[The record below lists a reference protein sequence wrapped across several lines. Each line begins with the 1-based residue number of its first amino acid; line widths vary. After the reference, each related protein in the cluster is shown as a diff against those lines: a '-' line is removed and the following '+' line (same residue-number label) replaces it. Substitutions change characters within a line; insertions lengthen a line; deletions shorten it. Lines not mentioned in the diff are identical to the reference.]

1 MKTMMAE
8 RLKEERKR
16 IPISH
21 EKLSEKIKDAYKV
34 KVSVDSLKNYE
45 VTDPGSERF
54 GKNIAMRVEY
64 LSCLADYY
72 GVSMDYLAGKAKHR
86 TTDPTLQAAAAY
98 TGLSDNALEALRFHA
113 THVDVDR
120 GRYLAFLSSLLEDSS
135 FRQLLLE
142 LYRFTTANEGKRLY
156 GEMRDQ
162 FKESKERGE
171 IHDHAQYT
179 EAWLSVLKRTDIPD
193 EVKGMFL
200 AQVKLESLDSGEMQ
214 DLTKD
219 VQLVEIS
226 EVKQLAAM
234 QAFNHLIS
242 EDSES
247 PCFKAIQTHRKAAS
261 EE

>member
-1 MKTMMAE
+1 MEKQQTLDGDCYFKTFPRNLREAMQD
-8 RLKEERKR
+8 KR
-16 IPISH
+16 ITQAEIGEALGKTRQAVAAYSAGKSIP
-21 EKLSEKIKDAYKV
+21 DA
-34 KVSVDSLKNYE
+34 E
-45 VTDPGSERF
+45 T
-54 GKNIAMRVEY
+54 
-64 LSCLADYY
+64 LADLSKLL
-72 GVSMDYLAGKAKHR
+72 GVSADWLLGLSQYR
-86 TTDPTLQAAAAY
+86 TTNPTLQAAAAY
-98 TGLSDNALEALRFHA
+98 TGLTENALEALRFHA

-120 GRYLAFLSSLLEDSS
+120 GRYLAFLSSLLEDAS

-156 GEMRDQ
+156 EEMQHQ
-162 FKESKERGE
+162 FKERKERGD

-179 EAWLSVLKRTDIPD
+179 EEWLGILKRQDIPD

-226 EVKQLAAM
+226 EVKRLAAM

-247 PCFKAIQTHRKAAS
+247 PCFKAIQTHKKAAS